1 MTTSNPKTLNWE
13 LFKLKLENI
22 KPYDGNRNTLN
33 KFINRCE
40 NLIETY
46 SIYNDQD
53 INNHVLECIQEKL
66 IDKAEMMVGNRI
78 ELNTWFK
85 LKEALIQ
92 CFADRRDL
100 DCILQELTRTRPF
113 KNENLITFGNR
124 LQLLKNQTIQR
135 ISNNLNLGE
144 IDKNV
149 K

>member
-1 MTTSNPKTLNWE
+1 MATSSPKTLNWE

-22 KPYDGNRNTLN
+22 KPYDGNLNTLN

-40 NLIETY
+40 KLIETY
-46 SIYNDQD
+46 SVYNDQD

-78 ELNTWFK
+78 DLNTWFK

-100 DCILQELTRTRPF
+100 DCILQKLTRTRPF
-113 KNENLITFGNR
+113 KNESLIAFGNR
-124 LQLLKNQTIQR
+124 
-135 ISNNLNLGE
+135 
-144 IDKNV
+144 
-149 K
+149 

>member
-1 MTTSNPKTLNWE
+1 M
-13 LFKLKLENI
+13 FKLKLEYI
-22 KPYDGNRNTLN
+22 KPYDGNINTLN

-40 NLIETY
+40 NLIETH
-46 SIYNDQD
+46 SVNNDQD
-53 INNHVLECIQEKL
+53 INNHVLECLQEKL

-113 KNENLITFGNR
+113 KHESMIAFGNR
-124 LQLLKNQTIQR
+124 LQLLKTQTIQR
-135 ISNNLNLGE
+135 ISNNL
-144 IDKNV
+144 I
-149 K
+149 